1 LTEDGNRL
9 PKDDFGRDFYCD
21 ELASR
26 VKNVEG
32 DSNGVVNGG
41 SVAGSFRL
49 NPCRDS
55 LNHESSVCTQVK
67 DFAGVRAEAS

>member
-1 LTEDGNRL
+1 M
-9 PKDDFGRDFYCD
+9 DDFGRDFHCD

-26 VKNVEG
+26 VKNVEHN
-32 DSNGVVNGG
+32 SNGVVNGL

-55 LNHESSVCTQVK
+55 FNHGSAVCDQMK
-67 DFAGVRAEAS
+67 DFAEVRAGAS